1 MLSYVLVSLIP
12 LFFVDLFW
20 VLYTRFKKFQLKRV
34 NDLQRKKG
42 FEENELSTYEELL
55 DRKQLLIYA
64 ACTLIVIIIN
74 NILLFTGTSYLEETM
89 FSFFKEEC
97 IGILTLYLAILTF
110 GVLFRYAKNIILFI
124 KGFSDGIGLFDK
136 EK

>member
-89 FSFFKEEC
+89 FSFLKEEC

>member
-124 KGFSDGIGLFDK
+124 KGFSDGVGLFDK